1 MTSRT
6 PLDDAALADALK
18 RLEGWQIRNGRLHRT
33 WRFRDF
39 LEAFGFM
46 ASAAMVM
53 QELDHHAEWS
63 NVYNTVNVD
72 LVTHDAGAITQR
84 DVDLACRMQEIA
96 SRRMASAV

>member
-1 MTSRT
+1 MTART
-6 PLDDAALADALK
+6 PLDDATLAEQLQ
-18 RLEGWQIRNGRLHRT
+18 RLEGWQLRNGRLHRT

-39 LEAFGFM
+39 PEAFGFM

-72 LVTHDAGAITQR
+72 LVTHDAGGITQR
-84 DVDLACRMQEIA
+84 DVDLACRLHEIA
-96 SRRMASAV
+96 QRRMASAV